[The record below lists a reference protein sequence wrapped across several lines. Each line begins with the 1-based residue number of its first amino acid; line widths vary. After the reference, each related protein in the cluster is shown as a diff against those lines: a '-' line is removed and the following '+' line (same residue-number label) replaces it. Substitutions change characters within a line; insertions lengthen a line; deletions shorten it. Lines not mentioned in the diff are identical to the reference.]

1 VTIAPDTSGLPPGAS
16 LLPQHQKK
24 SYDVDDKD
32 FFWEAAG
39 ALPFP
44 KASKQKKAR
53 LKIVAIAVSCQPVLS
68 FALSVACGMLSMVL
82 LNSILIT
89 GSAAC

>member
-1 VTIAPDTSGLPPGAS
+1 
-16 LLPQHQKK
+16 
-24 SYDVDDKD
+24 
-32 FFWEAAG
+32 
-39 ALPFP
+39 
-44 KASKQKKAR
+44 

>member
-1 VTIAPDTSGLPPGAS
+1 

-44 KASKQKKAR
+44 KASKRRR
-53 LKIVAIAVSCQPVLS
+53 L
-68 FALSVACGMLSMVL
+68 G
-82 LNSILIT
+82 
-89 GSAAC
+89 

>member
-1 VTIAPDTSGLPPGAS
+1 VTIAPDTSGLPPGAG

-44 KASKQKKAR
+44 KVWGVGQGG
-53 LKIVAIAVSCQPVLS
+53 VL
-68 FALSVACGMLSMVL
+68 
-82 LNSILIT
+82 
-89 GSAAC
+89 GSASSA